1 MEILR
6 SGFNTVLGGVAQSS
20 AESPTPADTIERLV
34 DRLIS
39 STLLVRLLFFVH
51 EIGILDFSRLIKPK
65 RYFMPS
71 ISEHFFSP
79 KLRKFSIVI
88 YFSIFPIIGGSP
100 RCLPSPQGHVQE
112 VQGSGNCLL
121 LSKVPRLFFARTS
134 SPSLILNVHY

>member
-39 STLLVRLLFFVH
+39 STLLVRLLFLIVFVN
-51 EIGILDFSRLIKPK
+51 EIGILDFSRLIKPN

-71 ISEHFFSP
+71 IS
-79 KLRKFSIVI
+79 L
-88 YFSIFPIIGGSP
+88 
-100 RCLPSPQGHVQE
+100 
-112 VQGSGNCLL
+112 
-121 LSKVPRLFFARTS
+121 
-134 SPSLILNVHY
+134 